1 MTDPG
6 DFPIVR
12 LSSANLPRPN
22 RLALWREHYGRVIH
36 RAEIEPLPGPSFDA
50 ALVSRAL
57 PGLQAVSEAASGV
70 RVMRTR
76 ELVADGNDDLALVIN
91 RAGIFAAC
99 ARGREVTLREGD
111 AVLMSSSD
119 IAVSYRFS
127 LGGSLSL
134 RMPRAMLSSLIVDID
149 NAVMQLIPRH
159 TAALELLTGHASALL
174 TGSAPAT
181 AELRRMAVA
190 HMYDLVA
197 LTLGTSPGTGKAAT
211 SGWVRAGE
219 PAQPKPASSE
229 MALVG

>member
-1 MTDPG
+1 MTDPA

-12 LSSANLPRPN
+12 LSSANLPRRD

-36 RAEIEPLPGPSFDA
+36 RAEIELLPGPSFDA

-57 PGLQAVSEAASGV
+57 PGLQAVSEATSGV

-111 AVLMSSSD
+111 AVLVSSSD
-119 IAVSYRFS
+119 VAVFYRFS

-134 RMPRAMLSSLIVDID
+134 RMPRAMLSSLVVDID
-149 NAVMQLIPRH
+149 DAVMRPIPRH
-159 TAALELLTGHASALL
+159 TAALELLTSHASALL

-181 AELRRMAVA
+181 SELRRMAVA
-190 HMYDLVA
+190 HMYDLVT
-197 LTLGTSPGTGKAAT
+197 LTLGASRGTGDVART
-211 SGWVRAGE
+211 GWVHAADS
-219 PAQPKPASSE
+219 AQPKLPSS
-229 MALVG
+229 ALAVVG